1 MKNFFNKIINNTEYE
16 DKLLI
21 LIYFLFPFL
30 LCISI
35 FLTDFFASV
44 AGLVVIY
51 IFISK
56 INFYNFIKPIKKE
69 IYLFLF
75 FFIIIIISL
84 IFSNNFK
91 ASFPSSFFYFRYI
104 LFSLGLYY
112 LLKKYK
118 FMIDVLTVS
127 LVSCL
132 ILICIDS
139 MLQFFT
145 YQNLFRYNLPN
156 IIGLKIGEDPNITR
170 YVTSFFDQE
179 KKLGSFVVRLLP
191 FIISLTFLY
200 NNLRKYKLD
209 LIIII
214 FSGII
219 IFFTTE
225 RTALFLYIVFC
236 FFYFLIINYKSLF
249 FIFILSTAIILFQNN
264 DAFFDKYIF
273 GTLNQIGFSE
283 RIGTDNYGHSVNS
296 LITKKENRKIYYYSE
311 EHENLSYTG
320 LKIFEKNI
328 LTGSG
333 IKNFYSTCFD
343 LIEETKQELKN
354 PDGLHRRNNS
364 LVCSTHPHNTYIQL
378 LSDIGILGFM
388 LISFIFINI
397 LLNSL
402 KIVYLGNFKN
412 NPHVSAY
419 YLVNIGI
426 ILNLFP
432 FIPSGSFFNN
442 WICYIIFYPI
452 GYWLYLKKKL

>member
-156 IIGLKIGEDPNITR
+156 INGLKIDNDPNITR

-249 FIFILSTAIILFQNN
+249 LIFILSASIIFFETNE
-264 DAFFDKYIF
+264 AFFNKYIF

-283 RIGTDNYGHSVNS
+283 RIGIDSYGNSVSN
-296 LITKKENRKIYYYSE
+296 LIIKKENRKIYYYSE

-333 IKNFYSTCFD
+333 IKNFYSTCYD

-426 ILNLFP
+426 ILNLLP

>member
-156 IIGLKIGEDPNITR
+156 INGLKIDNDPNITR

-264 DAFFDKYIF
+264 DAFFNKYIF

-283 RIGTDNYGHSVNS
+283 RIGTDNYGHSVSS

-333 IKNFYSTCFD
+333 IKNFYSTCYD